1 MYEVGDDGAPV
12 AHDTTPL
19 MWQEGGTE
27 ASTRAAG
34 VTRTFARGA
43 YNYAWP
49 LGPMGAK
56 TRQLCCTHAPA
67 LLFLAPLPA
76 ARLCVMQVIAEARAR
91 AAARREA
98 PP

>member
-1 MYEVGDDGAPV
+1 
-12 AHDTTPL
+12 
-19 MWQEGGTE
+19 
-27 ASTRAAG
+27 
-34 VTRTFARGA
+34 
-43 YNYAWP
+43 
-49 LGPMGAK
+49 MGAK